1 MFLNQ
6 SSLSKIF
13 GILQKAIF
21 PKKIIT
27 TRQENGDTW
36 PVITDVDGARRI
48 ECSAIKPKALEARGE
63 KYN

>member
-1 MFLNQ
+1 MCLNQ

-13 GILQKAIF
+13 GINKKQF
-21 PKKIIT
+21 FQKIIT

>member
-1 MFLNQ
+1 MCLNQ
-6 SSLSKIF
+6 GLLSKIF
-13 GILQKAIF
+13 GINKKQF
-21 PKKIIT
+21 FQKIIT
-27 TRQENGDTW
+27 TRHENGDTW

>member
-1 MFLNQ
+1 MPK
-6 SSLSKIF
+6 SKLAVPDIWNK
-13 GILQKAIF
+13 QKAIF

>member
-1 MFLNQ
+1 MPK
-6 SSLSKIF
+6 SKLVVQYIWNK
-13 GILQKAIF
+13 QKAIF
-21 PKKIIT
+21 KRMVIP
-27 TRQENGDTW
+27 TW